1 MKIDEILKLVENENQ
16 LLRENYIKNYKIK
29 EEEFGIVLGSPYCYI
44 YLINDVL
51 IDISVSSWAYLLIN
65 LIKDKYKINYLL
77 LTHSHY
83 DHLGGTYILK
93 EIFKN
98 YFQNL
103 KIIGHS
109 NISKVLNSQTAINII
124 SDFNYKDSSEIYNI
138 LKNNELK
145 NNELNNFLE
154 FKVFSLDYNLDSKL
168 EETLKIMNLKELI
181 NRNIK
186 VLFVPGHTKDSVS
199 YYFEDYNA
207 LVMGE
212 SMGVP
217 NHKFNFVL
225 PEFLTSY
232 INYKNNIKFQEEL
245 IINKKLN
252 NFLLPHIM
260 YFTNFNDVKDF
271 LKLSYQSLDLYVKKI
286 MEYINKV
293 KINLE
298 NFDLK
303 LEEVFKYILEDI
315 YIKYELTQPIYAFK
329 ANITAQIKTI
339 LKELI

>member
-1 MKIDEILKLVENENQ
+1 MTIEEIFKLVEKENQ
-16 LLRENYIKNYKIK
+16 ILRENYIRNYTTK

-44 YLINDVL
+44 YLIDNIL
-51 IDISVSSWAYLLIN
+51 IDISVTAWAYLLLN
-65 LIKDKYKINYLL
+65 LIKNKYKINYLL

-83 DHLGGTYILK
+83 DHLGGAYILK
-93 EIFKN
+93 EYFKD
-98 YFQNL
+98 YFSNL

-109 NISKVLNSQTAINII
+109 NISKVLKSQTAINII
-124 SDFNYKDSSEIYNI
+124 SDFNYKDSYEIYNI
-138 LKNNELK
+138 LKNNDLSQ
-145 NNELNNFLE
+145 FLE
-154 FKVFSLDYNLDSKL
+154 FNNFEIDYKIEDYNQ
-168 EETLKIMNLKELI
+168 KIFDLRNLI
-181 NRNIK
+181 NKDVK
-186 VLFVPGHTKDSVS
+186 VLFVSGHTRDSVS
-199 YYFEDYNA
+199 YYFIKENA
-207 LVMGE
+207 LIMAE

-232 INYKNNIKFQEEL
+232 INYKDNLNFQEEL
-245 IINKKLN
+245 IIEKKIN

-260 YFTNFNDVKDF
+260 YFTNFSDVKDF
-271 LKLSYQSLDLYVKKI
+271 IKLSYYSLDLYVKKFI
-286 MEYINKV
+286 EYINKV
-293 KINLE
+293 GINLN

-303 LEEVFKYILEDI
+303 LEEIFKYILEEI

>member
-1 MKIDEILKLVENENQ
+1 MTIEEIFKLVEKENQ
-16 LLRENYIKNYKIK
+16 ILRENYIRNYTTK

-44 YLINDVL
+44 YLIDNIL
-51 IDISVSSWAYLLIN
+51 IDISVTAWAYLLLN
-65 LIKDKYKINYLL
+65 LIKNKYKINYLL

-83 DHLGGTYILK
+83 DHLGGAYILK
-93 EIFKN
+93 EYFKD
-98 YFQNL
+98 YFSNL

-109 NISKVLNSQTAINII
+109 NISKVLKSQTAINII
-124 SDFNYKDSSEIYNI
+124 SDFNYKDSYEIYNI
-138 LKNNELK
+138 LKNNELSQ
-145 NNELNNFLE
+145 FLE
-154 FKVFSLDYNLDSKL
+154 FNNFEIDYLLEDSNQKIFD
-168 EETLKIMNLKELI
+168 LKNLI
-181 NRNIK
+181 NKDVK
-186 VLFVPGHTKDSVS
+186 VLFVIGHTRDSVS
-199 YYFEDYNA
+199 YYFIKENA
-207 LVMGE
+207 LIMAE

-232 INYKNNIKFQEEL
+232 INYKDNLKFQEEL
-245 IINKKLN
+245 IIDKRIN

-260 YFTNFNDVKDF
+260 YFTNFSDVKDF
-271 LKLSYQSLDLYVKKI
+271 IKLSYYSLDLYVKKFI
-286 MEYINKV
+286 EYINKV
-293 KINLE
+293 GINLN

-303 LEEVFKYILEDI
+303 LEEIFKYILEEI

>member
-1 MKIDEILKLVENENQ
+1 MTSEEILKLVENENQ

-44 YLINDVL
+44 YLIDNVL
-51 IDISVSSWAYLLIN
+51 ADISVSAWAYLLIN
-65 LIKDKYKINYLL
+65 LIKDKYQINYLL

-93 EIFKN
+93 ETFKN

-109 NISKVLNSQTAINII
+109 NIFKVLTSKTAINII
-124 SDFNYKDSSEIYNI
+124 SDFNHKDSFEIYNI
-138 LKNNELK
+138 LKNKEL
-145 NNELNNFLE
+145 LNFLE
-154 FKVFSLDYNLDSKL
+154 FKSFELDYKL
-168 EETLKIMNLKELI
+168 EETEKIVNLKELI
-181 NRNIK
+181 NKNIE
-186 VLFVPGHTKDSVS
+186 VLFVAGHTKDSVS
-199 YYFEDYNA
+199 YYFKDYNA
-207 LVMGE
+207 LIMGE

-217 NHKFNFVL
+217 NYKFNFVL

-245 IINKKLN
+245 IINKKIN

-271 LKLSYQSLDLYVKKI
+271 LKLSNQSLELYTKKFI
-286 MEYINKV
+286 EYINKV

-298 NFDLK
+298 NFDSK
-303 LEEVFKYILEDI
+303 LDEVFKYILEEI
-315 YIKYELTQPIYAFK
+315 YIRYELTQPIYAFK
-329 ANITAQIKTI
+329 ANIIAQIKTI
-339 LKELI
+339 LKEII

>member
-1 MKIDEILKLVENENQ
+1 MTIEEIFKLVEKENQ
-16 LLRENYIKNYKIK
+16 ILRENYIKNYTIK

-44 YLINDVL
+44 YLIDNIL
-51 IDISVSSWAYLLIN
+51 IDISVTAWAYLLLN
-65 LIKDKYKINYLL
+65 LIKNKYKINYLL

-83 DHLGGTYILK
+83 DHLGGTHILK
-93 EIFKN
+93 EHFKD
-98 YFQNL
+98 YFNNL

-109 NISKVLNSQTAINII
+109 NISKVLKSQTAINII
-124 SDFNYKDSSEIYNI
+124 SDFNYKDSYEIYNI
-138 LKNNELK
+138 LKNDDLLQFLKFNNFELDYELEDHNQKILDLK
-145 NNELNNFLE
+145 N
-154 FKVFSLDYNLDSKL
+154 
-168 EETLKIMNLKELI
+168 LI
-181 NRNIK
+181 NKDVK
-186 VLFVPGHTKDSVS
+186 VLFVSGHTKDSVS
-199 YYFEDYNA
+199 YYFVKENVLIMA
-207 LVMGE
+207 E

-232 INYKNNIKFQEEL
+232 TNYKNNLKFQEEL
-245 IINKKLN
+245 IIDKKIS

-260 YFTNFNDVKDF
+260 YFTNFSDVKDF
-271 LKLSYQSLDLYVKKI
+271 IKLSYYSLELYVKKFI
-286 MEYINKV
+286 EYINKV
-293 KINLE
+293 GINLD

-303 LEEVFKYILEDI
+303 LEETFKYILEGI